1 MSERLHPAEASP
13 LHARRE
19 RVFLVLAGTFLG
31 AMAMLN
37 ILGITKFIQ
46 LGPFALAVG
55 VLPYPLTFLCT
66 DLICELYGRAR
77 ANFVVFTGLLVN
89 LLVLGFVWAG
99 DAAPSMAFR
108 TPLQRIV
115 TLDYVG
121 ETDAKGDPIVDPAT
135 GHPLVRPAVPERTSA
150 GATVLRPVERFALA
164 PLPGGPPGTQR
175 LVDADTGQPVLR
187 EESLFGRL
195 AASTRQA
202 VLASMIAYLFAQFV
216 DIWLFH
222 FWKRVT
228 RGRHLWL
235 RNNGSTVVSQLVDT
249 VCVVFVTFWAS
260 LMAGAITLAELLAL
274 IGGGYAFK
282 LVMALADTLPFY
294 LAVGKLSRYLQ
305 IDPARDA

>member
-1 MSERLHPAEASP
+1 
-13 LHARRE
+13 
-19 RVFLVLAGTFLG
+19 
-31 AMAMLN
+31 
-37 ILGITKFIQ
+37 
-46 LGPFALAVG
+46 
-55 VLPYPLTFLCT
+55 
-66 DLICELYGRAR
+66 
-77 ANFVVFTGLLVN
+77 
-89 LLVLGFVWAG
+89 
-99 DAAPSMAFR
+99 
-108 TPLQRIV
+108 
-115 TLDYVG
+115 
-121 ETDAKGDPIVDPAT
+121 
-135 GHPLVRPAVPERTSA
+135 
-150 GATVLRPVERFALA
+150 
-164 PLPGGPPGTQR
+164 
-175 LVDADTGQPVLR
+175 
-187 EESLFGRL
+187 
-195 AASTRQA
+195 
-202 VLASMIAYLFAQFV
+202 MIAYLFAQFV